1 MKKNFFIVAAV
12 LISSQLYAQDSTRSL
27 NEVVITATKSTI
39 KQSQTGKVITVIGR
53 NVLDRSMGKDLAQLL
68 TEQAG
73 IVVNGA
79 TSNSGKDKSL
89 YLRGAQNNN
98 TVILING
105 IPLADA
111 SGVTGAFDPRLIPIE
126 QIERIEIV
134 KGAQSTLYGSNAVA
148 GVINIITKKGADKV
162 ARVYGTVAAGSFNTF
177 STNVGV
183 SGTIEN
189 SSYDIGFIHRQTEG
203 ISEAKDTAGD
213 KNFDKDGF
221 NQNGVY
227 LNFDAGITKNFHF
240 KPYFRYQYFNGGY
253 DEDAF
258 TDGANTYISSVLSV
272 GSIFQGNFKKG
283 TITAQYAHDE
293 TSRLYQSTNGNS
305 PYDGRTHTA
314 EVYATYELSDHLGAL
329 AGFDYRILQSLDD
342 KATPKRPK
350 INIASPYVSLYIKN
364 ISGFNVE
371 LGGRYN
377 KHSKYG
383 DNFSYSINPSYLIND
398 NIKIFAN
405 VASAFRAPSLGELYG
420 QYGSNPDLKPETS
433 QTYEGGVQA
442 SFKDFDVRGTY
453 FSRKIKNV
461 ITTDAFYN
469 YVNLNKQDDHGVEIE
484 ATIKVD
490 KKIQAKLFYAFVDG
504 EVTTTKG
511 GKDTTYFNLVKRPK
525 HSIGATITYQ
535 ITPRLFVSTNMY
547 NYGKRTDNYFDMMT
561 YTSSV
566 VELKSY
572 FLWNAYASF
581 DILPKKLKLFV
592 DAKNLLNK
600 DYYEVYGY
608 ASQGFNI
615 TGGISFRF

>member
-1 MKKNFFIVAAV
+1 MKKKIFIVAAAV
-12 LISSQLYAQDSTRSL
+12 ISSQLYAQDSTKSL
-27 NEVVITATKSTI
+27 NEVVITATKSSI

-53 NVLDRSMGKDLAQLL
+53 NVLDRSLGKDLAQLL
-68 TEQAG
+68 TEQTG
-73 IVVNGA
+73 LVVNGA
-79 TSNSGKDKSL
+79 TSNPGKDKPL

-126 QIERIEIV
+126 QIDRIEIV

-162 ARVYGTVAAGSFNTF
+162 FSIYGTVTSGSFNTF

-183 SGTIEN
+183 SGTVEN
-189 SSYDIGFIHRQTEG
+189 SSYDIGFIHRQTDG
-203 ISEAKDTAGD
+203 ISEAKDTVGD

-240 KPYFRYQYFNGGY
+240 KPYFRYQYFTGGY

-258 TDGANTYISSVLSV
+258 TDGVNTYTSSVLSV
-272 GSIFQGNFKKG
+272 GSIFQGAFKKG
-283 TITAQYAHDE
+283 AITAQYAHDE
-293 TSRLYQSTNGNS
+293 TSRLYQGMSGKS
-305 PYDGRTHTA
+305 PYEGRTHTA
-314 EVYATYELSDHLGAL
+314 EVYATYELTNHLGIL
-329 AGFDYRILQSLDD
+329 GGVDYRLLQSLDD
-342 KATPKRPK
+342 KATPKHPAM
-350 INIASPYVSLYIKN
+350 NIISPYVSLFLKN
-364 ISGFNVE
+364 LNGFNVE

-383 DNFSYSINPSYLIND
+383 ENFSYSINPSYLINE
-398 NIKIFAN
+398 NIKLFAN
-405 VASAFRAPSLGELYG
+405 IASAFRTPSLGELYG
-420 QYGSNPDLKPETS
+420 QYGSNPNLKPETS
-433 QTYEGGVQA
+433 QTYEGGFQT
-442 SFKDFDVRGTY
+442 SFEKIDLRTTY

-461 ITTDAFYN
+461 ITTNSFYK
-469 YVNLNKQDDHGVEIE
+469 YVNLNKQDDHGIEIE
-484 ATIKVD
+484 ANIKVD
-490 KKIQAKLFYAFVDG
+490 KKLQAKLFYAFVDG
-504 EVTTTKG
+504 EVTTNNG
-511 GKDTTYFNLVKRPK
+511 VKDTTYFNLVKRPK

-535 ITPRLFVSTNMY
+535 ITPRLFVSTNLY
-547 NYGKRTDNYFDMMT
+547 NYGKRTDNYFDPMT

-572 FLWNAYASF
+572 FLWNAYVSF
-581 DILPKKLKLFV
+581 DILPKKIKLFA

-608 ASQGFNI
+608 ASQRFNI
-615 TGGISFRF
+615 TGGISLRL